1 MDGRRNE
8 PGKKE
13 ELANEQ
19 KEEEGTE
26 GSIYKYSL
34 SRTVSNEQNSR
45 EDLDDERRLALANF
59 LKS

>member
-19 KEEEGTE
+19 KGEEE